1 MPSGCAVDVPVAP
14 VDLDTLNQIVSLVDE
29 EARYGF
35 LAGWKTLRP
44 QPGCCFATSAV
55 CGFNVRIWTELDGL
69 RASEIPQIPAPF
81 EGWSCADPEWCL
93 ETLPLSPDFELLYE
107 DRARLA
113 ETLYFDAMPPEQ
125 FAVFRKYVR

>member
-1 MPSGCAVDVPVAP
+1 MEDVASSTWMLLRDIGGLRVQCK
-14 VDLDTLNQIVSLVDE
+14 DLD
-29 EARYGF
+29 R
-35 LAGWKTLRP
+35 AGRTP
-44 QPGCCFATSAV
+44 
-55 CGFNVRIWTELDGL
+55 
-69 RASEIPQIPAPF
+69 SEIPQIPAPF